1 MPNTATNPMKRLS
14 LKSAGPVCR
23 ALPKWLHSVHS
34 NDLVAFFLASIAI
47 VAAKVGLLTGVPL

>member
-1 MPNTATNPMKRLS
+1 MKRLS